1 MAISIDY
8 DLCESTGACAMICPE
23 NVFEHGNGHT
33 SIVDAGACISCWL
46 CVEQCVSG
54 AIELD

>member
-8 DLCESTGACAMICPE
+8 DLCESTGACAAICPE
-23 NVFEHGNGHT
+23 NVFEHHNGRT
-33 SIVDAGACISCWL
+33 SIADPDACIACWI